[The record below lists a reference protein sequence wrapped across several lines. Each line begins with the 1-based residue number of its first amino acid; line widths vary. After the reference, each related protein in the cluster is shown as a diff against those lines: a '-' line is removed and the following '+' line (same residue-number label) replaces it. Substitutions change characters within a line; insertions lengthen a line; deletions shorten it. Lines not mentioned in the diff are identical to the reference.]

1 MKLAKE
7 LQVLIE
13 SKCTDEIGYL
23 EAFTKDFQPESNEK
37 LSENGVLAE
46 KTMNTLLHVFEAYTE
61 FYRVSHDEE
70 VGERLKWI
78 MDVFADKVYNPKLKR
93 QEVFF
98 DKNYNTIID
107 LYSYGHDIETAWLM
121 DRGVEVL
128 GDAHYKEKMSPI
140 TETLAEN
147 VYKVAFDGHSLAN
160 ECCKGEVNDH
170 RVWWVQAE
178 TVIGF
183 LNEYQKHPQKE
194 NFLEASEAEWE
205 FIKEHVID
213 KRTGSEW
220 FWEVHPDGSP
230 IADRPIVEPWTSSAS
245 ASSAVSHCL
254 FHIAILAASIHPHGG
269 AHAPVEALL
278 PHYHRL
284 SQAERERAERLAA
297 EAAAKA

>member
-1 MKLAKE
+1 
-7 LQVLIE
+7 
-13 SKCTDEIGYL
+13 
-23 EAFTKDFQPESNEK
+23 
-37 LSENGVLAE
+37 
-46 KTMNTLLHVFEAYTE
+46 
-61 FYRVSHDEE
+61 
-70 VGERLKWI
+70 

-128 GDAHYKEKMSPI
+128 GDDHYKEKMSPI

-147 VYKVAFDGHSLAN
+147 VYEVAFDGHSLAN

-230 IADRPIVEPWTSSAS
+230 IADRPIVEPWK
-245 ASSAVSHCL
+245 C
-254 FHIAILAASIHPHGG
+254 P
-269 AHAPVEALL
+269 
-278 PHYHRL
+278 YHNGRMCMEVIRRL
-284 SQAERERAERLAA
+284 
-297 EAAAKA
+297 